1 MCMRACVYNLRT
13 HLSSSFFFIND
24 AFFPRRIN
32 YTCINAFVAEL
43 LDEWVNDW
51 TFHLKFL
58 GYYKRLIC
66 HRLSRSR
73 SVRRS
78 IDRSELKWLNKT
90 ERWQIID
97 WKLKSSNSIIGNHS
111 LEIRKVWFSKRTMKM
126 IKLI

>member
-32 YTCINAFVAEL
+32 YTRINAFVAEL

-58 GYYKRLIC
+58 RYYKRLIC

>member
-58 GYYKRLIC
+58 RYYKRLIC

>member
-111 LEIRKVWFSKRTMKM
+111 LEIRKVWFSKRTMQM